1 MDRDEL
7 KGVFEGQK
15 ERMRLAIQELSV
27 LRDTLEGSRRAAVE
41 ETISLLQ
48 DSLEVDERTS
58 ARL

>member
-7 KGVFEGQK
+7 KGVLEGQK